1 VGQEIGLGVTAMI
14 RGNLALLRGD
24 LQAAETNYRFAVGI
38 AGRLRDDTLAG
49 DVLSLLGL
57 VLLARGDV
65 SGGRRSVLDGATEAL
80 RRDGNPTTMVHAL
93 EGLAAVALAHGRPA
107 VAARALAALTGARQ
121 NAPMALWPVITSLA
135 GDLADRSKEQLGHE
149 NYAAAWEE
157 GREWPL
163 VRALNQTLE
172 DLADTDEPADTSPPS
187 RTPRPVPRPPRA
199 PKGRGTGQPTA
210 SSNDLSYGDTDG
222 PYDGN

>member
-1 VGQEIGLGVTAMI
+1 MRRHGNGEGFAAVGQEIGLGVTAMI
-14 RGNLALLRGD
+14 RGTLALLRGD
-24 LQAAETNYRFAVGI
+24 LQAAETHYRFALGI

-93 EGLAAVALAHGRPA
+93 EGLAAVAPAHGRPA
-107 VAARALAALTGARQ
+107 VAARALAASTGARQ

-135 GDLADRSKEQLGHE
+135 ADLAGRSKEQLGQE

-163 VRALNQTLE
+163 VRALNRTLE
-172 DLADTDEPADTSPPS
+172 DLADTDKPGDTSPPPPDAEAGHPAAARPERS
-187 RTPRPVPRPPRA
+187 RNGSAER
-199 PKGRGTGQPTA
+199 QQ
-210 SSNDLSYGDTDG
+210 
-222 PYDGN
+222 